1 MYLCFLDP
9 SKAVSSVLSFSSLTF
24 SHPSKENESRRR
36 KNYTLS
42 YTKFRFWYILVIQ
55 ITCAWKF
62 GSFIRSKCRPATHPL
77 ETYRIIFIVF
87 LSSKGFLKWYAGQE
101 KKFSCSKEKVWRW
114 CNTSRKTE
122 DMLMEDGGEAEKHG
136 QDESRIRHND
146 RQDARQAERWW
157 CQL

>member
-1 MYLCFLDP
+1 MWFNKCIYAFWILPRPFLQYCLLALWP
-9 SKAVSSVLSFSSLTF
+9 SAT
-24 SHPSKENESRRR
+24 RR
-36 KNYTLS
+36 KRTRAGGEKIIHFHTQNS
-42 YTKFRFWYILVIQ
+42 DSGIFWWSRSPVHGNLVHSSG
-55 ITCAWKF
+55 A
-62 GSFIRSKCRPATHPL
+62 SVVLP
-77 ETYRIIFIVF
+77 YRIIFIVF

-122 DMLMEDGGEAEKHG
+122 DVLMEDGGEAEKHG

>member
-77 ETYRIIFIVF
+77 ETYRIIFVF

-122 DMLMEDGGEAEKHG
+122 DVLMEDGGEAEKHG